1 MQTMDI
7 RGLERYRRLYLNIR
21 RSLSQ
26 GEGTR
31 RSSSKGRSAEF
42 SGYREYIPGDDMR
55 YVDWNAYAR
64 LDKLYIKEFMEER
77 EGRVNIYLDT
87 SRSMEF
93 GEKLK
98 STLMAELTAI
108 ISFIAISGRD
118 AVYVTN
124 LADISKTIKVQP
136 GKNGM
141 VILDRWL
148 RDQKPSV
155 RINIGESLKKAHRT
169 RGGMTFIMSDFMDE
183 EFASVEADVLKYF
196 RFFGTEVMLIHI
208 LSKEELEIDMNGA
221 YRFVDSE
228 DESKDVRLSLD
239 RRTIGEYNE
248 ALSNYIK
255 LLKVNAAKAG
265 ASYVLCNTNENVE
278 TIVYEKLKIVFGI

>member
-7 RGLERYRRLYLNIR
+7 RGLERYRRLHLNIR

>member
-278 TIVYEKLKIVFGI
+278 TIVYEKLKMVFGI

>member
-7 RGLERYRRLYLNIR
+7 RGLERYRRLHLNIR

-278 TIVYEKLKIVFGI
+278 TIVYEKLKMVFGI